1 MDDYEL
7 AIARRHGKPI
17 EEWTNEEVW
26 QYFREETRSDGFWD
40 KAIQERVWHELERRK
55 LV

>member
-1 MDDYEL
+1 MNDYEL

-17 EEWTNEEVW
+17 EEWTDEEVW

-40 KAIQERVWHELERRK
+40 KAIQSRVWYELERRK